1 MLMKAG
7 NPVDQFIEQLL
18 PYLEKGDIIIDGG
31 NNHFLGSIHRTK
43 ELEAKDLLCKL
54 WCVW

>member
-1 MLMKAG
+1 MLVKAD

-31 NNHFLGSIHRTK
+31 NNHFPGSIRRTK